1 MKGHFGMFVLG
12 VGMATTGALIYD
24 MYRRGEIDVDA
35 LGQRI
40 KGASQDVAREVSRL
54 KDEVVGLASAGIV
67 DINEGSREQLR
78 ALGIEDGALLDRVI
92 EGRPYRNKLDLLS
105 RMIVPQ
111 ELYDSIKEH
120 IDISRPNES
129 VKVA

>member
-1 MKGHFGMFVLG
+1 MKGHLGMFVLG
-12 VGMATTGALIYD
+12 VGLATTGALIYD

-40 KGASQDVAREVSRL
+40 KDASRDVAREVSHL
-54 KDEVVGLASAGIV
+54 KDEVVGLASAGMV
-67 DINEGSREQLR
+67 DINEASREDLR
-78 ALGIEDGALLDRVI
+78 GLGIEDALLDRVI

-105 RMIVPQ
+105 RMILPQ

-120 IDISRPNES
+120 IDIARPNES

>member
-1 MKGHFGMFVLG
+1 MKGRLGMFVLG
-12 VGMATTGALIYD
+12 VGVATTGALIYG

-35 LGQRI
+35 IGQRI
-40 KGASQDVAREVSRL
+40 KGASREVTHL
-54 KDEVVGLASAGIV
+54 KNEVVGLASAAMV
-67 DINEGSREQLR
+67 DINEASREDLR
-78 ALGIEDGALLDRVI
+78 GLGIEDALLDRVI

-105 RMIVPQ
+105 RMILPQ

-120 IDISRPNES
+120 IDIARPNES

>member
-1 MKGHFGMFVLG
+1 MKGHLGMFVLG
-12 VGMATTGALIYD
+12 VGVATTGALIYD

-35 LGQRI
+35 IGQRI
-40 KGASQDVAREVSRL
+40 KDASRDVAREVSHL
-54 KDEVVGLASAGIV
+54 KEEVVGLASAAMV
-67 DINEGSREQLR
+67 DINEASREDLR
-78 ALGIEDGALLDRVI
+78 GLGIEDALLDRVI

-105 RMIVPQ
+105 RMILPQ

-120 IDISRPNES
+120 IDIARPNES

>member
-1 MKGHFGMFVLG
+1 MKGRLGMFVLG
-12 VGMATTGALIYD
+12 VGVATTGALIYG

-35 LGQRI
+35 IGQRI
-40 KGASQDVAREVSRL
+40 KGASREVTHL
-54 KDEVVGLASAGIV
+54 KNEVVGLASAAMV
-67 DINEGSREQLR
+67 DINEASREDLR
-78 ALGIEDGALLDRVI
+78 GLGIEDGALLDRVI

-105 RMIVPQ
+105 RMILPQ

-120 IDISRPNES
+120 IGISRPDES